1 MALRRVSSNGAERSP
16 QKPFGGLP
24 ATPPSPG
31 SRDWVSSSRRSP
43 MPAAAFRPPPGAPW
57 SPVITAASSR
67 VATGRRHGATAIIWS
82 TGPTADRPSL
92 TTWAWCVGRT
102 TGKSTKRAGNYGA
115 RRTGDG
121 LRRRQYLP
129 LRREADQAERHRN
142 SGSRARGAAPRDAS
156 SLALGVLRGFAGAL
170 EAGLLALLHAWVAGQ
185 HAVLLQYR
193 PHRQVRRA
201 ERPGDAVLNRSGL
214 PRHPAAVHHG
224 ADTEAFLTFGQLQ
237 RLYNDHLQHPPSE
250 VLQGGLVVDHDG
262 ALTGVEAHSRDRVL
276 PAPGPVVVRSVI
288 GQ

>member
-1 MALRRVSSNGAERSP
+1 MALRRVSSNGVERSP

-67 VATGRRHGATAIIWS
+67 VATGRRHGATAITSS

-129 LRREADQAERHRN
+129 SRREADQAERHRN

-170 EAGLLALLHAWVAGQ
+170 EAGLLALLHARVAGQ
-185 HAVLLQYR
+185 HAVLLQHR

-201 ERPGDAVLNRSGL
+201 ERPGDTVLDRAGL
-214 PRHPAAVHHG
+214 A
-224 ADTEAFLTFGQLQ
+224 
-237 RLYNDHLQHPPSE
+237 
-250 VLQGGLVVDHDG
+250 
-262 ALTGVEAHSRDRVL
+262 
-276 PAPGPVVVRSVI
+276 
-288 GQ
+288 